1 MQLLFMQHVV
11 YKLDDER
18 GRACVISNGSPLFSG
33 STKSGESQI
42 RRGLLENDLVE
53 AIIGLPTDLF
63 YNTGIGIYVWVISK
77 SKRPERRGKVQLINA
92 TDIWTPMR
100 RSMGNKR
107 KMLSDEQ
114 IERIVGIY
122 KAFEESDRSH
132 ILPNEEFLYREYSV
146 FQPLQRDYAVTDERI
161 DGICA
166 GKFMEN
172 MHNPDKLEKLQA
184 IDSADRTK
192 KQEADL
198 EKLVSNEPVFEQ
210 MVAVLRDHVS
220 DEASFD
226 EVTFKKRLKKT
237 LANAGVT
244 PDASTLATLVD
255 RLSRPDKNAPLR
267 KNREGYLVLD
277 NSTKDK
283 ELVKLSEPVEDY
295 MEREVL
301 PYVPDARWV
310 DEDSQASIYGSGK
323 MLSGPTLAAAKE
335 APIGAEIP
343 FTRYFYK
350 YEAPESSDELLEEF
364 VRLEGQLDEELKG
377 LV

>member
-1 MQLLFMQHVV
+1 
-11 YKLDDER
+11 
-18 GRACVISNGSPLFSG
+18 
-33 STKSGESQI
+33 
-42 RRGLLENDLVE
+42 
-53 AIIGLPTDLF
+53 
-63 YNTGIGIYVWVISK
+63 
-77 SKRPERRGKVQLINA
+77 
-92 TDIWTPMR
+92 
-100 RSMGNKR
+100 MGNKR

-364 VRLEGQLDEELKG
+364 MRLEGQLDEELKG